1 MKNLQSHPA
10 LRDLRAHLRQSGTWA
25 GMIGVAAILA
35 IAAPFETGEVM
46 RLLPRCLYWLVIV
59 VACYACG
66 YLVSDLVRPFL
77 ANLARPLAILITGCV
92 TGICVSVIVLVV
104 NYVALDFFPAPHEW
118 VAFFVPILLISMIVT
133 AVITVIGENLQNAQS
148 RSATAVPLLDR
159 IPFDK
164 RAALVALS
172 VEDHYVRIRTLKGE
186 ELVLMRLSDA
196 MKEVGTTRGA
206 QVHRSHWAAFDQV
219 ASVRREGDRA
229 VLTMKTGI
237 EIPVSRANISHIKE
251 AGLLPR

>member
-1 MKNLQSHPA
+1 M
-10 LRDLRAHLRQSGTWA
+10 
-25 GMIGVAAILA
+25 
-35 IAAPFETGEVM
+35 
-46 RLLPRCLYWLVIV
+46 LVI
-59 VACYACG
+59 
-66 YLVSDLVRPFL
+66 
-77 ANLARPLAILITGCV
+77 
-92 TGICVSVIVLVV
+92 

-118 VAFFVPILLISMIVT
+118 VAFFVPILLISVIVT
-133 AVITVIGENLQNAQS
+133 AVITVIAENLQNAQS
-148 RSATAVPLLDR
+148 RSATSVPLLDR
-159 IPFDK
+159 IPFEK

-196 MKEVGTTRGA
+196 MKEVGTTHGA